1 MTEIVLFH
9 SAQGLRPGVSAAAD
23 ILRSAGHTVRTPDY
37 YDGEIFDDIE
47 SGLRKRDALGFA
59 EVERRVREIGA
70 DIREPAVF
78 AGFSLGAYAAQL
90 LAATHPAARGAVLL
104 HGGVTADEVISG
116 PWPSTVPVQVH
127 YMERDPWIDATE
139 IAELGRA
146 VTAAGARFEAHVYPG
161 ETHLFTDPDLPGYD
175 PDAAALVWQRVID
188 FFKPL

>member
-37 YDGEIFDDIE
+37 YGGEIFDDIAG
-47 SGLRKRDALGFA
+47 GLRKRDALGFA
-59 EVERRVREIGA
+59 EIERRVREIGA
-70 DIREPAVF
+70 GIREPVVF

-104 HGGVTADEVISG
+104 HGGVTADEVTSG

-127 YMERDPWIDATE
+127 YMERDPWIDAAE
-139 IAELGRA
+139 IAELNRA
-146 VTAAGARFEAHVYPG
+146 VTAAGAHFEAHVYPG

-175 PDAAALVWQRVID
+175 PDAAALAWKRVID
-188 FFKPL
+188 FVKSL